1 MFSFHHYTNTKRAKK
16 AWTYFNF
23 CSFLV
28 LRFLIIVVAVAQHL
42 VVPTV
47 TGAVYHIATF
57 IATFVLSLL
66 VEHYVLHLPL
76 RYGAKRDRELKLILS
91 NLAKSMDE

>member
-1 MFSFHHYTNTKRAKK
+1 MVLR
-16 AWTYFNF
+16 
-23 CSFLV
+23 FLV
-28 LRFLIIVVAVAQHL
+28 LRFLIIVVAIAQHYL
-42 VVPTV
+42 VPTV

-66 VEHYVLHLPL
+66 VERYVLHLPL
-76 RYGAKRDRELKLILS
+76 RYGTKRDRELKLILS